1 MGFIKISR
9 HYQSCLLQIR
19 ARGIPAGNGTSL
31 ELYAFCREPD
41 GRLNRTH
48 IASLSCFGHSI
59 SERLSVAE
67 AHFPEGRP
75 LAQIDGFI
83 IRLPES
89 DCPLF
94 WMASAFFFDVNTDI
108 LQDIGENPA
117 PESAAESPEPSNSG
131 SETADPTEPA
141 EPREEESGD
150 ASIDTDEVNTDEA
163 DMANTDLAE
172 TEPAPPVQDD
182 PVQSDPV
189 QTDPIHAA
197 SIPAETAPERSSG
210 IRKIRH
216 SDLSDL
222 PRKFWQLSSNSFLLH
237 GYHNY
242 GHLVLFE
249 ENGRTWLGVPGI
261 YDAHEARAAE
271 LFGFPR
277 FVRSCT
283 AALDL
288 AEDERD
294 TARDFGHWCRC
305 VGLCRP
311 KSP

>member
-89 DCPLF
+89 DYPLF
-94 WMASAFFFDVNTDI
+94 WMASAFFFDINTDI

-141 EPREEESGD
+141 EPREEESG
-150 ASIDTDEVNTDEA
+150 
-163 DMANTDLAE
+163 
-172 TEPAPPVQDD
+172 D

-242 GHLVLFE
+242 GHLILFE

-305 VGLCRP
+305 VGPCRP

>member
-94 WMASAFFFDVNTDI
+94 WMASAFFFDINTDI

-150 ASIDTDEVNTDEA
+150 
-163 DMANTDLAE
+163 
-172 TEPAPPVQDD
+172 

-189 QTDPIHAA
+189 HAA
-197 SIPAETAPERSSG
+197 SIPTEAAPERSSG

-288 AEDERD
+288 AENERD
-294 TARDFGHWCRC
+294 TSRDFGHWCRC